1 MVRGAHV
8 QIISIVNCGFA
19 CVYRNV
25 YYTWF
30 VLVLSSTTL
39 PSSLTSITNIPM
51 RYFLPLAYNKS
62 EPRKMMIMIVY
73 CRKLYNIYLGW
84 IHNIKIV
91 RCIKTW
97 DLIHVHSEYTLTVWP
112 TFTLTYFSTYNT
124 FRKPYDVK
132 ILRLTKVTQ
141 SKVGKKYREKLYG
154 WIWLLFVFNAFC
166 V

>member
-1 MVRGAHV
+1 M
-8 QIISIVNCGFA
+8 
-19 CVYRNV
+19 

-62 EPRKMMIMIVY
+62 EPRKMMIMMVY

-84 IHNIKIV
+84 IHNTKIV

-97 DLIHVHSEYTLTVWP
+97 DLIHIHSEYTLIVWP
-112 TFTLTYFSTYNT
+112 TSTITYFRTYNIFRNSQSYFT
-124 FRKPYDVK
+124 FWFYGYQRWHNLNLVK
-132 ILRLTKVTQ
+132 TTERNFM
-141 SKVGKKYREKLYG
+141 VGFGYSLS
-154 WIWLLFVFNAFC
+154 LMHFVFSARAHSWYYDL
-166 V
+166 

>member
-1 MVRGAHV
+1 M
-8 QIISIVNCGFA
+8 
-19 CVYRNV
+19 

-30 VLVLSSTTL
+30 VLVLSSTTA

-62 EPRKMMIMIVY
+62 EPRKMMIMMVY
-73 CRKLYNIYLGW
+73 CRKLYNIYLRW
-84 IHNIKIV
+84 IQNIKIV

-112 TFTLTYFSTYNT
+112 TFTLTYFSTYNI
-124 FRKPYDVK
+124 FWNSQCLYWPCVQLIK

-141 SKVGKKYREKLYG
+141 SKLGKNYREKIYG

>member
-1 MVRGAHV
+1 M
-8 QIISIVNCGFA
+8 
-19 CVYRNV
+19 

-112 TFTLTYFSTYNT
+112 TFTLTYFSTYNI
-124 FRKPYDVK
+124 FRNM
-132 ILRLTKVTQ
+132 ILRFCGELMWHNL
-141 SKVGKKYREKLYG
+141 KLVKTTERKFMVRFGYS
-154 WIWLLFVFNAFC
+154 LSLMHFVFSARAHSWYYDL
-166 V
+166 